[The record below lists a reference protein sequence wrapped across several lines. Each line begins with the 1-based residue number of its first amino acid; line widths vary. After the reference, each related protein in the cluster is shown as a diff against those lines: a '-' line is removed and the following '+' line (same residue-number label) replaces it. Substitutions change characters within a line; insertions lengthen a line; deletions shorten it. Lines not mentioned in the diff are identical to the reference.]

1 LNRRA
6 RSSARSEFALRRLF
20 NQHLVGPRFD
30 DPVEA
35 VRWLGAVQ
43 SQDYPGAKWAL
54 AQRVNS
60 IDSATLDRIFDRG
73 DILRTH
79 VMRPTWHFVTPADIR
94 WMLALTASRVHAVMA
109 PYDKMLELAGSPLKR
124 SAGLLE
130 KILRGGKH
138 LTRNEIRPAMEKAGI
153 PTRTPRMSHIL
164 MHAELDALI
173 CSGPLKGK
181 QFTYALLDERVPAT
195 APLARDEALARL
207 AFRYFESHGPATV
220 HDFSWWSGLRMGDA
234 KEALELVKSR
244 LVQETM
250 DGVTYWLA
258 PYSGSVRA
266 AKPLMHLL
274 PNYDE
279 HIVAYRDHGPS
290 FDPDSLGK
298 ADIRRGA
305 LLAHI
310 VTRDGFVI
318 GGWKRNHQPR
328 QAEIKTDMLVSL
340 TAAES
345 KALKKQAEE
354 YSRFIGL
361 PVVLT

>member
-1 LNRRA
+1 
-6 RSSARSEFALRRLF
+6 
-20 NQHLVGPRFD
+20 
-30 DPVEA
+30 
-35 VRWLGAVQ
+35 
-43 SQDYPGAKWAL
+43 
-54 AQRVNS
+54 
-60 IDSATLDRIFDRG
+60 
-73 DILRTH
+73 
-79 VMRPTWHFVTPADIR
+79 MRPTWHFVTPADIR
-94 WMLALTASRVHAVMA
+94 WMLALTASRIHAVMA
-109 PYDKMLELAGSPLKR
+109 TYDKMLELTAPVLKR
-124 SAGLLE
+124 SARILE

-138 LTRNEIRPAMEKAGI
+138 LTRNEIRPALEKAGI
-153 PTRTPRMSHIL
+153 PTATPRMSHIL

-195 APLARDEALARL
+195 ASLARDESLAKL

-220 HDFSWWSGLRMGDA
+220 NDFSWWSGLRMGDA
-234 KEALELVKSR
+234 REGLELVKSR

-258 PYSGSVRA
+258 PHSGSVRA
-266 AKPLMHLL
+266 SKPLIHLL

-279 HIVAYRDHGPS
+279 HLVAYRDHGPS
-290 FDPDSLGK
+290 FDPASLGN
-298 ADIRRGA
+298 AVVRRGA

-318 GGWKRNHQPR
+318 GGWKRNHGVK
-328 QAEIKTDMLVSL
+328 QAEIRADMLVTL
-340 TAAES
+340 TATES
-345 KALKKQAEE
+345 KALQKQADE